1 MGARAPSDAAAAV
14 ARAFETASRRF
25 ASDVASRS
33 PRTARGSGA
42 APPDPGGPGDSGDD
56 IVEAP
61 RRFEGDAP
69 AEPPDASGPATASF
83 ASPGG
88 HHVGFIQYHP
98 PVAASA
104 EGVYAP
110 ALERAR
116 RAFGTPSSNVSDAE
130 SVAET
135 VGEGASFSFDATR
148 VRDGGGSRADPFGS
162 PIVRPT
168 TDERSVTD
176 ARSFDTTSGSSNP
189 SGGVFLDTAHAFGS
203 RARDAASPRAFRWR
217 SLVDVLSLKKLA
229 RLPLDFQTRFAG
241 AGVPHVSLWDL
252 EVGVKL
258 GGGSPSVFSVSEA
271 ERCDRRRPKTK
282 PVPTPSSGEKLRRF
296 LSRRFAKWN
305 PSSLSSLETT
315 PRAFLTAAEALPS
328 SERAEDAQSLP
339 SAKNHSRRE
348 HDATRD
354 EAYADDEKDLP
365 KKKELDASSVVL
377 ASRAPPSA
385 FVCAHLD
392 GWGDRAVE
400 FELAGGKFVR
410 RKDEV
415 TGSETATRTRR
426 SWTAAFDLRGN
437 SKPTVEWVDVT
448 EKDETEF
455 ITTGRKKKKS
465 QRRDADD
472 DKNDDGAIRST
483 TTRVRLAYRSPLKFA
498 GLHPVIRAL
507 EMGRH
512 RHLVN
517 DRAAVEIR
525 RVRSPVT
532 DGGTRRRANEGK
544 QKKDVSDVL
553 DARLAA
559 EARPSLLRM
568 TTRWRKSRTFETTS
582 SDGETQKKVRTTY
595 AVTHEGI
602 DTLVPRVSHAFAQ
615 KASFE
620 ANVVAFFSETKNVFS
635 QTDATVRDDDDTLP
649 SFSRSWRGS
658 VRVSSR
664 LRSARETPSVSFS
677 CAREGARWT
686 VSGETRVGR
695 KNAADDASERDASE
709 IAFRARRESKPNSIR
724 DVGASANHPNQG
736 FVEVRLSLSGGD
748 ARAFAEFAT
757 SAASSPSRGCDA
769 SYRS

>member
-14 ARAFETASRRF
+14 ARAFETASRHF

-42 APPDPGGPGDSGDD
+42 AGPDPGGPGDSGDD
-56 IVEAP
+56 IVDAP

-116 RAFGTPSSNVSDAE
+116 RAFGMPSSSLSDAE
-130 SVAET
+130 SVLET
-135 VGEGASFSFDATR
+135 VGDGASFDAAR
-148 VRDGGGSRADPFGS
+148 VRDGGGSRRDPPFGS
-162 PIVRPT
+162 PIGRQ
-168 TDERSVTD
+168 TDDRSRSD

-189 SGGVFLDTAHAFGS
+189 SGGIFLDTAHAFGS
-203 RARDAASPRAFRWR
+203 RANDAASTRSFRWR
-217 SLVDVLSLKKLA
+217 SLVDVWSLKKLA

-241 AGVPHVSLWDL
+241 SGVPHVSLWDL

-258 GGGSPSVFSVSEA
+258 GGGSPSVEVSEV
-271 ERCDRRRPKTK
+271 ERRDRRRPKT
-282 PVPTPSSGEKLRRF
+282 VPAPALEKLRRF

-305 PSSLSSLETT
+305 PSFVELETT
-315 PRAFLTAAEALPS
+315 PIKRLSAAAEAPPS
-328 SERAEDAQSLP
+328 SERAEDTNKVTLP
-339 SAKNHSRRE
+339 NAEDDRSEAEEEKTRYPKN
-348 HDATRD
+348 
-354 EAYADDEKDLP
+354 
-365 KKKELDASSVVL
+365 LDSSSVVL
-377 ASRAPPSA
+377 ASRVSPSA

-392 GWGDRAVE
+392 GWGDRCLE
-400 FELAGGKFVR
+400 FELAGGKSVR

-415 TGSETATRTRR
+415 TGSETCIRTRR
-426 SWTAAFDLRGN
+426 SWTASFDLTGN
-437 SKPTVEWVDVT
+437 SEKKPTVEWVDVT

-455 ITTGRKKKKS
+455 SEKGKK
-465 QRRDADD
+465 QFRERRDDVYD
-472 DKNDDGAIRST
+472 EKNENSGAVRST

-517 DRAAVEIR
+517 DRAAVEVR
-525 RVRSPVT
+525 RVRSPVS
-532 DGGTRRRANEGK
+532 DGGTNKKGRPNEGEQEK
-544 QKKDVSDVL
+544 TRRQNVSDVL

-568 TTRWRKSRTFETTS
+568 TTRWRKARTFDTTS
-582 SDGETQKKVRTTY
+582 SSGELKFRTTY

-602 DTLVPRVSHAFAQ
+602 DTLVPRVSHEFAQ

-620 ANVVAFFSETKNVFS
+620 ANVVASNATRRGDKKNN
-635 QTDATVRDDDDTLP
+635 ATSRDTANVRDCDDGA
-649 SFSRSWRGS
+649 SFVRSWRGS

-686 VSGETRVGR
+686 VSGETRFGR
-695 KNAADDASERDASE
+695 RNAADDASESDASE
-709 IAFRARRESKPNSIR
+709 IAFRARRESKSIR
-724 DVGASANHPNQG
+724 ELGASVANHPNRSG

-757 SAASSPSRGCDA
+757 SVASSPSRGCDA
-769 SYRS
+769 SCRS

>member
-14 ARAFETASRRF
+14 ARAFETASRHF

-42 APPDPGGPGDSGDD
+42 AGPDPGGPGDSGDD
-56 IVEAP
+56 IVDAP

-116 RAFGTPSSNVSDAE
+116 RAFGMPSSSLSDAE

-135 VGEGASFSFDATR
+135 VGDGASFDAAR
-148 VRDGGGSRADPFGS
+148 VRDGGGSRRDPPFGS
-162 PIVRPT
+162 PIVRQ
-168 TDERSVTD
+168 TDDRSRSD

-203 RARDAASPRAFRWR
+203 RANDAARPPRSFRWR
-217 SLVDVLSLKKLA
+217 SLVDVWSLKKLA

-241 AGVPHVSLWDL
+241 SGVPHVSLWDL

-258 GGGSPSVFSVSEA
+258 GGGPPSVEVYQEV
-271 ERCDRRRPKTK
+271 ERRDRRRPKT
-282 PVPTPSSGEKLRRF
+282 VPAPASEKLRRF

-305 PSSLSSLETT
+305 PSFVELENT
-315 PRAFLTAAEALPS
+315 PRALSAAAEAPPS
-328 SERAEDAQSLP
+328 SERAEDTNKVTLP
-339 SAKNHSRRE
+339 NAEDDRSEAEKEKTRYPKN
-348 HDATRD
+348 
-354 EAYADDEKDLP
+354 
-365 KKKELDASSVVL
+365 LDSSSVVL
-377 ASRAPPSA
+377 ASRVSPSA

-392 GWGDRAVE
+392 GWGDRCLE
-400 FELAGGKFVR
+400 FELAGGKSVR
-410 RKDEV
+410 RKDSG
-415 TGSETATRTRR
+415 TGLETCIRTRR
-426 SWTAAFDLRGN
+426 SWTASFDLTGN
-437 SKPTVEWVDVT
+437 SEKKPTVEWVDVT

-455 ITTGRKKKKS
+455 SFSGKKQS
-465 QRRDADD
+465 ERRDDVYD
-472 DKNDDGAIRST
+472 EKTENSGAVRST

-517 DRAAVEIR
+517 DRAAVEVR
-525 RVRSPVT
+525 RVRSPVS
-532 DGGTRRRANEGK
+532 DGGTKKKGRPNEGE
-544 QKKDVSDVL
+544 QKKTRRKNVSDVL

-568 TTRWRKSRTFETTS
+568 TTRWRKARTFDTTS
-582 SDGETQKKVRTTY
+582 SSGELKFRTTY

-620 ANVVAFFSETKNVFS
+620 ANVVASHATRRGDKNAS
-635 QTDATVRDDDDTLP
+635 RDTANVRDDDDGA
-649 SFSRSWRGS
+649 SFVRSWRGC

-686 VSGETRVGR
+686 VSGETRFGR
-695 KNAADDASERDASE
+695 KNAADDASESDASE
-709 IAFRARRESKPNSIR
+709 IAFRARRESKSIR
-724 DVGASANHPNQG
+724 DGGRASANHPNRSG

-757 SAASSPSRGCDA
+757 SVASSPSRGCDA